1 MHVSMMITQQE
12 RSARSRPLQRVRAGT
27 ETRWVSLVHSEDKDF
42 KGVRAPS
49 KEVRAR
55 YNGGGGGAREARA
68 FFIRLLPTVAGHCT
82 GVALECRKEI
92 YLGQKGVAY
101 LP

>member
-27 ETRWVSLVHSEDKDF
+27 ETRWVSLVRSEDKDF

-49 KEVRAR
+49 KEVRAPWAAGCW
-55 YNGGGGGAREARA
+55 YVQGGHRRRGARGRRQRHAAVR
-68 FFIRLLPTVAGHCT
+68 VAPH
-82 GVALECRKEI
+82 
-92 YLGQKGVAY
+92 
-101 LP
+101 